1 MATFNQF
8 DVEKLRLDY
17 AAYERKK
24 QEETKRYASDFETE
38 ELATKFIRLML
49 NAQDNW
55 WYEEQVRTK
64 SGKKVDFVVHAPR
77 VSFAIEC
84 KRRMTTY
91 HNNGLNAT
99 TLADYLEQAAAYS
112 VDLGMPVF
120 LGPVQKPMTP
130 SNACLGG
137 TKIDSVA
144 ALNICGGRSNVG
156 TLIVHKQSDIQQ
168 LVGQEPY
175 WFLFLRGAAFW
186 TQDAGFNEKRLNM
199 VCSTGSKKE
208 RKSLYDSQDSVV
220 VLGSQGLQELP
231 PSVSASQ
238 SAEELHQ
245 EADAANALRHGGAQG
260 AGGLR
265 PRRDPF
271 AQELPAVPE
280 AARPAARDEWHQIPR
295 TRDGADR

>member
-1 MATFNQF
+1 METYDIN
-8 DVEKLRLDY
+8 KLRFDY
-17 AAYERKK
+17 EAHQRQRAY
-24 QEETKRYASDFETE
+24 ETKRYASDFETE

-49 NAQDNW
+49 DARGWAYD
-55 WYEEQVRTK
+55 EQVRTK
-64 SGKKVDFVVHAPR
+64 SGKKVDFVVRAPEAT
-77 VSFAIEC
+77 FAIEC
-84 KRRMTTY
+84 KRRMTQY
-91 HNNGLNAT
+91 HTNGLSAT
-99 TLADYLEQAAAYS
+99 TLADYLEQASAYS

-120 LGPVQKPMTP
+120 LGPVQKSMTP

-144 ALNICGGRSNVG
+144 ALNIFGGRSNVG
-156 TLIVHKQSDIQQ
+156 TLIVHKQSDVQQ

-186 TQDAGFNEKRLNM
+186 TPHDGFNEKRLNM

-208 RKSLYDSQDSVV
+208 RKSLNDSQDSVV

-231 PSVSASQ
+231 PSVSASEG
-238 SAEELHQ
+238 AEELHQ
-245 EADAANALRHGGAQG
+245 EADSANALRHRGAQS

-271 AQELPAVPE
+271 TQELPAIPE
-280 AARPAARDEWHQIPR
+280 AARSVARDVWHKIP
-295 TRDGADR
+295 